1 MFAHRS
7 AERREGV
14 LTLRQSTRTVAALT
28 TLNRRSFVRRTAAA
42 VVGAACA
49 PAWVGAQPRRIV
61 VIGAG
66 MAGLSTAFELT
77 ALGHDVTVL
86 EARTRPGGRVFT
98 LRESFADGLYAD
110 AGAMQVYD
118 SHTRAQK
125 YIKQFE
131 LELDPIRATAPGSLM
146 HLGTADRSRP
156 AIRRSSRFR
165 STPMRKR

>member
-1 MFAHRS
+1 GSR
-7 AERREGV
+7 
-14 LTLRQSTRTVAALT
+14 
-28 TLNRRSFVRRTAAA
+28 
-42 VVGAACA
+42 
-49 PAWVGAQPRRIV
+49 AQRII

-66 MAGLSTAFELT
+66 MAGLSTAFELSG
-77 ALGHDVTVL
+77 LGHEVTVL

-131 LELDPIRATAPGSLM
+131 LDLDPIRATAPGSLM
-146 HLGTADRSRP
+146 HVMGHRIAT
-156 AIRRSSRFR
+156 
-165 STPMRKR
+165 K